1 MLNYARTLSSR
12 YKITYGEEIYGKIL
26 AEKLASYF
34 YRVSSNSDQRPLP
47 NVALLAVKNHKI
59 ATGYELHVVDTYAI
73 TCQYRACAFGL
84 DSKRIRDQLHEV
96 DWTSLETNIA
106 LEKLKQILKENRDRT
121 SLDTKMEKE
130 TYEIV
135 TEIGHYGNDGVFEV
149 NQL

>member
-1 MLNYARTLSSR
+1 M
-12 YKITYGEEIYGKIL
+12 GEEICGKIL

-34 YRVSSNSDQRPLP
+34 YRISTS
-47 NVALLAVKNHKI
+47 VAIGH
-59 ATGYELHVVDTYAI
+59 ELHVVDTYAI

-96 DWTSLETNIA
+96 DWTSLETSIA

-121 SLDTKMEKE
+121 SLDKKMEKE

-135 TEIGHYGNDGVFEV
+135 TEIGHYGNDGVF
-149 NQL
+149 